1 MPTPVP
7 SEEQQSL
14 AKPLYERP
22 AWHYMFSISAFAVG
36 QILPIIWFLPAQLA
50 TIITLP
56 FHLYLLTTL
65 VLYLILV
72 WLSSPY
78 KRDLRAIVAGTGIF
92 LVGFYLQANRQV
104 HLFQEAQTALAF
116 AATQTAR
123 PTFTS
128 TPTSTLSPTSTL
140 TPRPT
145 PSPTTPA
152 PTITHTPTA
161 TLLPMFLTATEIA
174 SIATQAM
181 IVETEYALALTATVE
196 ALVATVTYRLSF
208 EDIDFRELRD
218 YPDNHIGEKV
228 CVEGFI
234 SEVYSPTDFQMLVG
248 DLADAV
254 YVVTAT
260 EFSKIYRGDQV
271 RICGVSDGYSL
282 LKNLLRGQES
292 TPLVKDAFFP

>member
-1 MPTPVP
+1 
-7 SEEQQSL
+7 
-14 AKPLYERP
+14 
-22 AWHYMFSISAFAVG
+22 
-36 QILPIIWFLPAQLA
+36 
-50 TIITLP
+50 
-56 FHLYLLTTL
+56 
-65 VLYLILV
+65 
-72 WLSSPY
+72 
-78 KRDLRAIVAGTGIF
+78 
-92 LVGFYLQANRQV
+92 
-104 HLFQEAQTALAF
+104 
-116 AATQTAR
+116 
-123 PTFTS
+123 
-128 TPTSTLSPTSTL
+128 
-140 TPRPT
+140 
-145 PSPTTPA
+145 
-152 PTITHTPTA
+152 
-161 TLLPMFLTATEIA
+161 
-174 SIATQAM
+174 M

-271 RICGVSDGYSL
+271 RICGISDGYSL

>member
-1 MPTPVP
+1 MGNELRAQGK
-7 SEEQQSL
+7 S
-14 AKPLYERP
+14 KKK
-22 AWHYMFSISAFAVG
+22 ISAFTWIFIFGALALAVIVPRFPMSTDQKEAIG
-36 QILPIIWFLPAQLA
+36 
-50 TIITLP
+50 
-56 FHLYLLTTL
+56 LYLALAIFGTPIL
-65 VLYLILV
+65 IFVSSFLLFKKVISSYPKLYLWIAEGAFILAV
-72 WLSSPY
+72 SQMVPELEQ
-78 KRDLRAIVAGTGIF
+78 I
-92 LVGFYLQANRQV
+92 QAAR
-104 HLFQEAQTALAF
+104 TAAAT
-116 AATQTAR
+116 AATQNA
-123 PTFTS
+123 P
-128 TPTSTLSPTSTL
+128 PTSTSTSTL

-145 PSPTTPA
+145 PTPTTPT